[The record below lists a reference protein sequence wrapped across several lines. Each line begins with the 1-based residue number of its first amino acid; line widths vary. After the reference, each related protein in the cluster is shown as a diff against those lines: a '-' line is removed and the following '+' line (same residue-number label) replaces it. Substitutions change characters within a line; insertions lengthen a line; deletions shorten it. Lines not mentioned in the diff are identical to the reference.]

1 MQGLLKKRLV
11 EVMTV
16 GAVLALS
23 LPAVSRADLD
33 VAAACASVGLADP
46 VDRAAA
52 AAALPTYGGVA
63 QVCTV
68 QALLATLGELPGSRT
83 VDGRY
88 DKQVRDALADFQ
100 RGSGL
105 DATGLLNPETLSQLA
120 SDALDVIFAEPIA
133 PAAPAATAEPAV
145 VSDTPVAAE
154 EDFSSTQVPAPR
166 PATAGRDTTASTG
179 TSTSTSTTTSTA
191 AAVTTSEATTSQ
203 SAAAADGVATAT
215 DSSVVVTG
223 SRLSASIGEQ
233 QQQQQRGEPDLV
245 CRRSREPRRHHH
257 FCGRLQLCCRRPRD
271 HR

>member
-1 MQGLLKKRLV
+1 MLLRPAHRLV
-11 EVMTV
+11 WRIPSI
-16 GAVLALS
+16 G
-23 LPAVSRADLD
+23 LPQRQ
-33 VAAACASVGLADP
+33 
-46 VDRAAA
+46 
-52 AAALPTYGGVA
+52 LPTYGGVA

-105 DATGLLNPETLSQLA
+105 DATGLLNPETLAQLA

-133 PAAPAATAEPAV
+133 PAAPAATEPAP

-166 PATAGRDTTASTG
+166 PATAGAIPPPAG
-179 TSTSTSTTTSTA
+179 TSTSTSTTTTA

-223 SRLSASIGEQ
+223 SRLSASIGDSGSSSEET
-233 QQQQQRGEPDLV
+233 RDLV
-245 CRRSREPRRHHH
+245 CRRSHEPHRHHH